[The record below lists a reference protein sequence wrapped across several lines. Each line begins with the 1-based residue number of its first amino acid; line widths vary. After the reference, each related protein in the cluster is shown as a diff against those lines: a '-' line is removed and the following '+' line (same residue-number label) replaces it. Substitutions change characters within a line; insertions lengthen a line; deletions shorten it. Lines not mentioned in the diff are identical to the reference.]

1 MGHLKTIQLN
11 LRILSIDITRP
22 ATLDNAVT
30 NIVGHS
36 PDFHLL
42 SVRGT
47 TGNEWMTKLG
57 DRIKHLRLW
66 IEGAVP
72 PISCKWLKGL
82 NHLSLIPAI
91 CSISLI
97 LQFVRSLPSNNFT
110 HGSLQYRRE
119 LGPTHCL
126 IETFVLHLVPHKVD
140 NRALFVEIGSKT

>member
-36 PDFHLL
+36 PDLYLL

-72 PISCKWLKGL
+72 PISCKGLKGL
-82 NHLSLIPAI
+82 VPVRVPNHLSLIPAI

-97 LQFVRSLPSNNFT
+97 L
-110 HGSLQYRRE
+110 
-119 LGPTHCL
+119 
-126 IETFVLHLVPHKVD
+126 
-140 NRALFVEIGSKT
+140 